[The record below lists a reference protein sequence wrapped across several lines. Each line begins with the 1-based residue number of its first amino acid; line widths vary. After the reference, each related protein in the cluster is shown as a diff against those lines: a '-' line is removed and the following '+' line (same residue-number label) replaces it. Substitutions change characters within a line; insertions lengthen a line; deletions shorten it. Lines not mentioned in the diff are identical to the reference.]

1 MTAWQHL
8 RAALCLA
15 GITLNLIFWG
25 LALLVLLPAKAAPG
39 TRPWFRRVAA
49 RIYRAAVRVDNVLLR
64 RISRASWH
72 ARAPVRRVPAPNAC
86 GLRRPAAGR
95 GTALHLDPERPH
107 IVLSNHRSWA
117 DIFLVQDLVAAR
129 GPIVTFLTK
138 RELVY
143 VPIFGLIVLAFD
155 FPVLRRRTP
164 RGGDAA
170 SRRAD
175 DRRRVTEASA
185 ALLDS
190 PAAILSF
197 AEGTRFTPAKRDAAK
212 RDAARRDGAGRDPVR
227 RDADARGTDGA
238 AARDPARPNVGKRD
252 ASRHAARDRPYRHL
266 LRPRAG
272 GLTAMI
278 EALAPGGGSIVD
290 VTLVYPRSATFW
302 EFLGGAVGPVQVAW
316 ETIPIATV
324 KPGEVRDWLNDR
336 WRRKDEL
343 LHRSLGERTKICTT

>member
-25 LALLVLLPAKAAPG
+25 FALLVLLPAKAAPR
-39 TRPWFRRVAA
+39 TRPWYRRVAA

-64 RISRASWH
+64 RLSRASWH
-72 ARAPVRRVPAPNAC
+72 FRA
-86 GLRRPAAGR
+86 L
-95 GTALHLDPERPH
+95 TLDPERPH
-107 IVLSNHRSWA
+107 IVVSNHRSWA
-117 DIFLVQDLVAAR
+117 DVFLVQDLVTGR
-129 GPIVTFLTK
+129 GPIVTFLSK

-143 VPIFGLIVLAFD
+143 VPIFGLIILAFD

-164 RGGDAA
+164 RGVDAA

-175 DRRRVTEASA
+175 DRRRVTEAAA

-190 PAAILSF
+190 PTAILSF
-197 AEGTRFTPAKRDAAK
+197 AEGTRFTAAK
-212 RDAARRDGAGRDPVR
+212 RDAG
-227 RDADARGTDGA
+227 
-238 AARDPARPNVGKRD
+238 
-252 ASRHAARDRPYRHL
+252 DRPYLHL
-266 LRPRAG
+266 LPPRAG
-272 GLTAMI
+272 GLRAMI
-278 EALAPGGGSIVD
+278 EALASGGGSIVD

-324 KPGEVRDWLNDR
+324 KSGEVRDWLNDR

>member
-15 GITLNLIFWG
+15 GIALNLIFWG
-25 LALLVLLPAKAAPG
+25 LALLVLLPAKAAPP

-49 RIYRAAVRVDNVLLR
+49 RIYRAAVRVDNALLR

-72 ARAPVRRVPAPNAC
+72 ARAPVWRAPAPNGC
-86 GLRRPAAGR
+86 GLRRPAAGG
-95 GTALHLDPERPH
+95 GTALNLDPERPH
-107 IVLSNHRSWA
+107 VVVSNHRSWA

-143 VPIFGLIVLAFD
+143 VPIFGLIVFAFD

-164 RGGDAA
+164 RGADAA

-175 DRRRVTEASA
+175 DRRRVTEAAA

-197 AEGTRFTPAKRDAAK
+197 AEGTRFTAAK
-212 RDAARRDGAGRDPVR
+212 RDAARRDTG
-227 RDADARGTDGA
+227 
-238 AARDPARPNVGKRD
+238 
-252 ASRHAARDRPYRHL
+252 DRPCRHL
-266 LRPRAG
+266 LPPRAG

-290 VTLVYPRSATFW
+290 VTLVYPRSVTFW
-302 EFLGGAVGPVQVAW
+302 EFLGGAAGPVQVAW
-316 ETIPIATV
+316 ETTPIAAV
-324 KPGEVRDWLNDR
+324 EPRHVREWLNDR